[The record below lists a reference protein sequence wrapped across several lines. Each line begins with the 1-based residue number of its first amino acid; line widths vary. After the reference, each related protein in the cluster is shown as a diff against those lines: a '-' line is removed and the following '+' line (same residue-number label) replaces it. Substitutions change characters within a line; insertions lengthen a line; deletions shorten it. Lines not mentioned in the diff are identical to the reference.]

1 MAQHV
6 RICDLVIFRSVCA
19 LESANAGVLFGVGA
33 CVEIVSS
40 ADLSQSEATSLSLFA
55 SHAL

>member
-1 MAQHV
+1 V
-6 RICDLVIFRSVCA
+6 FVP
-19 LESANAGVLFGVGA
+19 ESANAGVLFGVGA